1 MMSLRRLTGPA
12 RELPVPGRDRLTDR
26 RRWPDLCDEG
36 HRNFGMDSIVKMGVR
51 QNRDGR
57 PEEDSAAAAK
67 AASRLSDER
76 PCTGQAGSRRAGEF
90 PPAGGRDEMKG
101 TEAADTGR
109 PDRKETGEDLTEQEG
124 AAAQEKQQQRELRR
138 ICRTVARYAV
148 VALVVS
154 YICTRIADHMGGIL
168 QAAAR
173 AAGMAGMLLQP
184 LFWGFVL
191 AYVLL
196 PLEKMCER
204 RLRGIP
210 PFNKKG
216 ARRRG
221 PAVAITMAGVLL
233 ALLALLSVVV
243 SAVTR
248 SLKIASLEDLVDMVR
263 SFAQTFQNF
272 AQTIMDSLAEYS
284 ISSEEVSAAVRE
296 IGQRLAGF
304 TGGLGSGLAGRV
316 TQIGGFLTGALFAV
330 IFAVYFLMDRENLGR
345 YWSRVL
351 LAVGGKKARRT
362 FRVLTKDADA
372 VFSGYIRGQLI
383 DALIMAVLVSASL
396 SLIGV
401 HYAVIIGIL
410 SGIGNLIPYVG
421 PVVAYGS
428 TILVCLVSGDLRRL
442 LAALIILFIIQT
454 LDGNVINPRLLSNT
468 VDIHPMLVIAALIIG
483 GSVGGVVGMLFAVP
497 VAAFLRIQFDRII
510 DRLLLVRVPEKA
522 ARRKKR
528 PGSIG
533 KQNRAGEE
541 KDAAT
546 GSRTREEA
554 ADDTRASG
562 FNQPE
567 PASVK
572 KAAAKKR
579 TSSGDSAKKN
589 AGEKTSVQAAGKKNA
604 GEKTSTRAAEKKAV
618 AARSKRNNP
627 AAKKK
632 TAGNKKTAGT
642 GRKAPENQK
651 K

>member
-1 MMSLRRLTGPA
+1 
-12 RELPVPGRDRLTDR
+12 
-26 RRWPDLCDEG
+26 
-36 HRNFGMDSIVKMGVR
+36 MDSIVKMGVR

-67 AASRLSDER
+67 TASRLPDER
-76 PCTGQAGSRRAGEF
+76 PRTENAFDRRMGDF
-90 PPAGGRDEMKG
+90 PPGAGKDEMKVS
-101 TEAADTGR
+101 AAGGDR
-109 PDRKETGEDLTEQEG
+109 PDRTETGAELTEQEG
-124 AAAQEKQQQRELRR
+124 AAAREKQQQRELRR

-148 VALVVS
+148 LALVVS
-154 YICTRIADHMGGIL
+154 YICARIADHMGGIL

-221 PAVAITMAGVLL
+221 PAVAITMVGVLL

-248 SLKIASLEDLVDMVR
+248 SLKIASLADLVDMVR

-272 AQTIMDSLAEYS
+272 AQAIMDSLAEYS

-330 IFAVYFLMDRENLGR
+330 IFAVYFLMDRENLRR

-522 ARRKKR
+522 VRRKKR

-533 KQNRAGEE
+533 KQIRAGEE

-579 TSSGDSAKKN
+579 TSSGDSEKKN

>member
-1 MMSLRRLTGPA
+1 
-12 RELPVPGRDRLTDR
+12 
-26 RRWPDLCDEG
+26 
-36 HRNFGMDSIVKMGVR
+36 MDSIVKMGVR

-57 PEEDSAAAAK
+57 PEEGSAAAAK
-67 AASRLSDER
+67 TASRLPDER
-76 PCTGQAGSRRAGEF
+76 PRTENAFDRRMGDF
-90 PPAGGRDEMKG
+90 PPGAGKDEMKVS
-101 TEAADTGR
+101 AAGGDR
-109 PDRKETGEDLTEQEG
+109 PDRTETGAELTEQEG
-124 AAAQEKQQQRELRR
+124 AAAREKQQQRELRR

-148 VALVVS
+148 LALVVS
-154 YICTRIADHMGGIL
+154 YICARIADHMGGIL

-248 SLKIASLEDLVDMVR
+248 SLKIASLADLVDMVR

-442 LAALIILFIIQT
+442 LAALVILFIIQT

-522 ARRKKR
+522 VRRKKR

-533 KQNRAGEE
+533 KQIRAGEE

-579 TSSGDSAKKN
+579 TSSGDSEKKN

>member
-1 MMSLRRLTGPA
+1 
-12 RELPVPGRDRLTDR
+12 
-26 RRWPDLCDEG
+26 
-36 HRNFGMDSIVKMGVR
+36 MDSIVKMGVR

-57 PEEDSAAAAK
+57 PEEGSAAAAK
-67 AASRLSDER
+67 TASRLPDER
-76 PCTGQAGSRRAGEF
+76 PRTENAFDRRTGDF
-90 PPAGGRDEMKG
+90 PPGAGKDEMKVS
-101 TEAADTGR
+101 AAGGDR
-109 PDRKETGEDLTEQEG
+109 PDRTETGAELTEQEG
-124 AAAQEKQQQRELRR
+124 AAAREKQQQRELRR

-148 VALVVS
+148 LALVVS
-154 YICTRIADHMGGIL
+154 YICARIADHMGGIL

-248 SLKIASLEDLVDMVR
+248 SLKIASLADLVDMVR

-522 ARRKKR
+522 VRRKKR

-533 KQNRAGEE
+533 KQNRAEE
-541 KDAAT
+541 KKDSGS

-579 TSSGDSAKKN
+579 TSSGDSEKKN